1 MKTRILAIVP
11 YNGMKEI
18 LNNIAAENGDLEFNI
33 HTANLQKGLEIVQ
46 SCNLD
51 NFDVIIARG
60 GTAELI
66 AKHVLMPVVQI
77 GISVYDILRAIR
89 LAQNYT
95 SHFAIVGT
103 SVTTESAQLLS
114 NLMQYNLQIITL
126 DNYAQDR
133 EAIQKLQVQGCEMV
147 LCDMSSSLTAY
158 ELGMNYILITSG
170 RETIESAIKQAVNTA
185 QLYSHCR
192 KQTKLFKAAFAENN
206 ESLFVY
212 DYSRTLVS
220 SSISRN
226 ADTEIYFRIIEQ
238 NIESFASNN
247 AFHLEEQA
255 NKKLLSFRC
264 RHVMIDQISYIFVYM
279 RHRAEPIPPDVPDN
293 ALYIKKE
300 NSLSDSS
307 LYGNANLVGATRQI
321 MEAYSK
327 TLLPVL
333 ILGEIN
339 TGKDGAA
346 SFIRS
351 HGEYKKQHYIVI
363 DCENTKSQKWN
374 YFMENPNSPFN
385 DIHITIYI
393 KNFQALPETVSDKL
407 LPYLHQNDLC
417 RRNRFIFSYTLTNEA
432 DINHPVCQ
440 YLLNRL
446 SCMMLHLPP
455 LRNRTEDLPSIAT
468 LYISQANI
476 ELGKQVV
483 GFEPEAMALIQNF
496 DWPHNLAQF
505 SRIIHQLI
513 TITDSDYIPADL
525 LRQILKQE
533 TPPQGATPLRSGYE
547 AINTNQSLEKINSD
561 IVHIVLNQEN
571 MNRSKAAERLKIS
584 RTTLWRMLQK

>member
-192 KQTKLFKAAFAENN
+192 K
-206 ESLFVY
+206 
-212 DYSRTLVS
+212 
-220 SSISRN
+220 
-226 ADTEIYFRIIEQ
+226 
-238 NIESFASNN
+238 
-247 AFHLEEQA
+247 
-255 NKKLLSFRC
+255 
-264 RHVMIDQISYIFVYM
+264 
-279 RHRAEPIPPDVPDN
+279 
-293 ALYIKKE
+293 
-300 NSLSDSS
+300 
-307 LYGNANLVGATRQI
+307 
-321 MEAYSK
+321 
-327 TLLPVL
+327 
-333 ILGEIN
+333 
-339 TGKDGAA
+339 
-346 SFIRS
+346 
-351 HGEYKKQHYIVI
+351 
-363 DCENTKSQKWN
+363 
-374 YFMENPNSPFN
+374 
-385 DIHITIYI
+385 
-393 KNFQALPETVSDKL
+393 
-407 LPYLHQNDLC
+407 
-417 RRNRFIFSYTLTNEA
+417 
-432 DINHPVCQ
+432 
-440 YLLNRL
+440 
-446 SCMMLHLPP
+446 
-455 LRNRTEDLPSIAT
+455 
-468 LYISQANI
+468 
-476 ELGKQVV
+476 
-483 GFEPEAMALIQNF
+483 
-496 DWPHNLAQF
+496 
-505 SRIIHQLI
+505 
-513 TITDSDYIPADL
+513 
-525 LRQILKQE
+525 
-533 TPPQGATPLRSGYE
+533 
-547 AINTNQSLEKINSD
+547 
-561 IVHIVLNQEN
+561 
-571 MNRSKAAERLKIS
+571 
-584 RTTLWRMLQK
+584 